1 MQQLQAIQRGSS
13 RWHMPRLTEGLYNT
27 KYYTT
32 ASYKHIPFFYTHGD
46 ITRILNNK

>member
-32 ASYKHIPFFYTHGD
+32 ASYKHIPFFLHSWGYYQNT
-46 ITRILNNK
+46 K